1 MTKQRPTLI
10 LVGTLIV
17 PMADC
22 VSADTVL
29 DLGKQEY
36 AAKCAVCHG
45 PEGKGD
51 GPFVNQLKTGSSD
64 LTVLTANNKGEFP
77 SARVYAIL
85 DGRAEIQEHGPR
97 EMPIWGEVYLS
108 EGSSDKTSKEREPY
122 VSARLH
128 ALTAYLET
136 LQTK

>member
-1 MTKQRPTLI
+1 MTKQTPAL
-10 LVGTLIV
+10 LLAGTLFF

-29 DLGKQEY
+29 ELGKQEY

-64 LTVLTANNKGEFP
+64 LTVLAANNKGEFP
-77 SARVYAIL
+77 SAHVFSIL
-85 DGRAEIQEHGPR
+85 DGRSEIQEHGPR

-108 EGSSDKTSKEREPY
+108 EGSPDKTPKERESF
-122 VSARLH
+122 VRARLH
-128 ALTAYLET
+128 ALIAYLET
-136 LQTK
+136 LQAK